1 MLFGL
6 QQWETECMNYYC
18 DLLVYCILAVIGEGF
33 DQIDTQKLRDNKV
46 LYTLTRHGL
55 NKGNCSVE
63 NYCLSRKYMGKQLL
77 IQSKSP

>member
-1 MLFGL
+1 
-6 QQWETECMNYYC
+6 MNYYGNVH
-18 DLLVYCILAVIGEGF
+18 VYCIIAVIGEGF